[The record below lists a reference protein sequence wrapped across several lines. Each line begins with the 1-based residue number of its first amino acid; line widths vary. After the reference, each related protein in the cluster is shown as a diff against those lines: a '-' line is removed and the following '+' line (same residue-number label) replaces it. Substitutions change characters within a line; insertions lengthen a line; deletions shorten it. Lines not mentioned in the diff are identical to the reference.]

1 MIYPL
6 DINDCLGYNY
16 TLIGVSM
23 QDKVTIKI
31 PRELY
36 QKLSQMIEGSG
47 FSSVTEFIVFVM
59 RSLASSGE
67 IRGVD
72 KLTEEEVRAVRE
84 RLRRLG
90 YL

>member
-1 MIYPL
+1 MH
-6 DINDCLGYNY
+6 DR
-16 TLIGVSM
+16 
-23 QDKVTIKI
+23 VTIKI

-36 QKLSQMIEGSG
+36 QKLAGMTDGTG

-59 RSLASSGE
+59 RNLASSGA
-67 IRGVD
+67 IGGKD
-72 KLTEEEVRAVRE
+72 KLTEEEVTAIRE

>member
-1 MIYPL
+1 
-6 DINDCLGYNY
+6 
-16 TLIGVSM
+16 M
-23 QDKVTIKI
+23 QNKVTIKI

-67 IRGVD
+67 IGEAD
-72 KLTEEEVRAVRE
+72 KLTEEEVGAVRE